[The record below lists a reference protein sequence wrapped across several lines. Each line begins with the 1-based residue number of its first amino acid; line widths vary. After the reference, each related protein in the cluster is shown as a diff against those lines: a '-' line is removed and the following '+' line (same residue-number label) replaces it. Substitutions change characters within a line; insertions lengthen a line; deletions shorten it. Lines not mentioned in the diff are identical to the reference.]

1 MTKELTMEKTQLDT
15 ERSRSMPDGWE
26 LRTLGDV
33 CEIFNGSTP
42 LKSKR
47 EFWDDGEINWFTISD
62 IRKQGRNIK
71 YTQQKITSE
80 GFNST
85 SITLLPKKSV
95 LLCCTASVGEYA
107 ITDVELTTNQQFNG
121 LVVKEKNKLFSEYLF
136 HYSSTL
142 KEKLLSKSGKATI
155 DFVSMTKVKTIPI
168 PLPPLTQQKQIVAI
182 LDKAFAAIDTA
193 KANAEQN
200 LQNAKELFE
209 SYLQNVFDPST
220 RSGQEGDDWEEGEF
234 GNIITT
240 LTDYHANGSY
250 KILKKNVELK
260 DNEDYAW
267 MIRST
272 DFENNFQN
280 QFKYIDE
287 HAYNFMSKSKVLGN
301 EIIMSKI
308 GNAGKVYLMPKINR
322 PTSLAMNLFLI
333 RLDENNA
340 LPEFIF
346 RFLKSNKGESQILKR
361 VKGAT
366 TKTITKDNVRNI
378 IILYPPLEKQ
388 KKIVI
393 KLDALS
399 AETKKLEAIY
409 TQKIADL
416 EEMKKSILQKAFSG
430 ALSLKVAL
438 AV

>member
-1 MTKELTMEKTQLDT
+1 MEKKGLLVGWEMKKLLEISTVLTGKHNANHSKNDGKYRFYTCAYNHLFCDTKKFKGECLILPGNGVNVGEVFYFDGEFDAYQRTYVIFDIKINARYLHYHMLLYWKELGTKLQY
-15 ERSRSMPDGWE
+15 
-26 LRTLGDV
+26 
-33 CEIFNGSTP
+33 GSATNFIKIGNFQDYEVSIAP
-42 LKSKR
+42 LK
-47 EFWDDGEINWFTISD
+47 E
-62 IRKQGRNIK
+62 
-71 YTQQKITSE
+71 
-80 GFNST
+80 
-85 SITLLPKKSV
+85 
-95 LLCCTASVGEYA
+95 
-107 ITDVELTTNQQFNG
+107 
-121 LVVKEKNKLFSEYLF
+121 
-136 HYSSTL
+136 
-142 KEKLLSKSGKATI
+142 
-155 DFVSMTKVKTIPI
+155 
-168 PLPPLTQQKQIVAI
+168 QKQIVAI